1 MFQNIIHIAWS
12 TLLIIFSGFLIW
24 RATDG
29 FELASNYL
37 GRNMKKGIKGATINA
52 IASSMPEFLATMFFL
67 FVIKDANGFSG
78 GVGITGGSAV
88 FNIVVIPSCIYFVL
102 LFTRKIKKIPINR
115 KTFLRDGIFL
125 LVLTA
130 AVAVILH
137 TKTLTFVHG
146 LLLTLPYFVYL
157 LYLFNQF
164 KKKGETKKENFDYIP
179 TSKTITIKDIIYVD
193 LEKIVLKGNG
203 IYTTNSWFLLLS
215 STAVMIVGTWLLV
228 AGTDKLGTALSIPL
242 IFISVILAA
251 AASSIPDTLI
261 SVLDAKKGNYE
272 DAFSNALGSNIFDI
286 SFALGFPLLLYTIFF
301 SPIQMDQAVID
312 ASTDIWFMLFIITFL
327 TLIVFSTGKFFTLKK
342 ALFLLFLYVLFT
354 IFIVVEIK
362 FDIDLTGYLWSWY
375 KMLF

>member
-228 AGTDKLGTALSIPL
+228 AGTDKLGSALNIPL

-312 ASTDIWFMLFIITFL
+312 ASTDIWFMLFIITLL